1 MEAQMTSK
9 PTLGPRN
16 LDFIHAVGQTLAI
29 GPIFSAGVLIGLVG
43 SVAGFSAPLSI
54 LIGSLGA
61 LALGYVVSLF
71 AQTYTGAGAVYE
83 YLARSTTTSLG
94 VIAAGIYYL
103 GTLFTGS
110 GGIYLAIGF
119 FASNFLLDNLGV
131 EVSPYLLG
139 VLALLLAF
147 LLNHYGVR
155 IAINAVITF
164 AVLAAIPFLI
174 LAVAILVHGGAEGN
188 TLRTFLPLSGWGAT
202 LYGVLYAVLL
212 FVGFEAAASIS
223 EEMHSPKSHIPIA
236 VLLTIVI
243 GTVFYTLM
251 GYAATIGFGERA
263 IEAGAWQNAASP
275 FHDLAVQYVGGWLA
289 PFIDLAIIL
298 DMVSLAL
305 AFMVTTARGVFA
317 LSRDRLLPQ
326 VLVTVSRHHT
336 PLAGNLVVVGWSLF
350 LLVLSWLWDWRGA
363 NHLPPIMQWFSI
375 TATAGSFLVELIYL
389 LLAIAAIRLI
399 VQRNGGGFPV
409 IWRSAIVLAGAL
421 VPLLAFRGALWPFPS
436 YPDNLGAWFA
446 LISLLLVGIWY
457 AALRATR
464 PEAIQRAALH
474 ATEL

>member
-1 MEAQMTSK
+1 MQATSK

-29 GPIFSAGVLIGLVG
+29 GPMFSAGVLIGLVG

-54 LIGSLGA
+54 IIGSLGA

-94 VIAAGIYYL
+94 VLAAGIYFL

-119 FASNFLLDNLGV
+119 FGSNFLLDNLRLSL
-131 EVSPYLLG
+131 SPYLLG
-139 VLALLLAF
+139 LAALLLVF

-174 LAVAILVHGGAEGN
+174 LAVGIIVQGGAEGN
-188 TLRTFLPLSGWGAT
+188 TLRAFLPVTGWGTT

-251 GYAATIGFGERA
+251 GYAATIGFGEQA
-263 IEAGAWQNAASP
+263 VAAGAWQNSASP

-289 PFIDLAIIL
+289 PLIDLAIIL
-298 DMVSLAL
+298 DMLSLAL

-317 LSRDRLLPQ
+317 LARDRLLPHS
-326 VLVTVSRHHT
+326 LTALSRHHT
-336 PLAGNLVVVGWSLF
+336 PLAGNLVVVGWSVF
-350 LLVLSWLWDWRGA
+350 LLLLSWLWDWNGA

-375 TATAGSFLVELIYL
+375 TATTGSFLVELIYL

-409 IWRSAIVLAGAL
+409 IWRSAIVLVGAL
-421 VPLLAFRGALWPFPS
+421 VPLLAFRGALWPFPA
-436 YPDNLGAWFA
+436 YPDSLGAWLA
-446 LISLLLVGIWY
+446 LVSVVLVGVWF
-457 AALRATR
+457 AVLRATR
-464 PEAIQRAALH
+464 PQAIQRAALH